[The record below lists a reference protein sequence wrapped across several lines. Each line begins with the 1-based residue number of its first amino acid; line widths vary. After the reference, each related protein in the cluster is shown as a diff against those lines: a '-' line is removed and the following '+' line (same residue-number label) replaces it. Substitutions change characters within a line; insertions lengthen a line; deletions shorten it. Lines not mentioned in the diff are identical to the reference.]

1 MSLGSLLTQ
10 QSIAARLTQ
19 DLRTDEPSAG
29 PLSATAVSTFMGEH
43 GAPFLPRPS
52 RYCVP
57 DTVTRTGHIELVQVH
72 SHVSDII

>member
-1 MSLGSLLTQ
+1 MSPGNLLPQ
-10 QSIAARLTQ
+10 LSIAARLTQ

-29 PLSATAVSTFMGEH
+29 PLSATAVSTFVGEH